1 MLATKNGTKRGR
13 LIYFAPP
20 YMITA
25 APLLAEFVAE
35 FLVNFFF
42 VFKTRAATKEKKAT
56 DSTSAP
62 RRETVNNKNAATPR
76 GKKIEIF

>member
-1 MLATKNGTKRGR
+1 MLATKNDAKRGR

-42 VFKTRAATKEKKAT
+42 VFKTRAATIVDWELYQLRQKLKASPIE
-56 DSTSAP
+56 ST
-62 RRETVNNKNAATPR
+62 R
-76 GKKIEIF
+76 